1 MEGGMKLKPLF
12 DRVVILPEQKEN
24 VTSSGIILPGSSQEM
39 PQIGKIIAVG
49 DGESL
54 ELDRVKMKVKVGD
67 KVLYNKY
74 AGSEIKLDGK
84 TYIIM
89 RQIDLVGVI
98 DE

>member
-1 MEGGMKLKPLF
+1 MKLKPLF

-24 VTSSGIILPGSSQEM
+24 ITSTGIILPSTSQDM
-39 PQIGKIIAVG
+39 PQIGKIVAVG

-54 ELDRVKMKVKVGD
+54 ELDRTNMKVKVGD
-67 KVLYNKY
+67 RVLYNKY
-74 AGSEIKLDGK
+74 AGSEIKLENE

-89 RQIDLVGVI
+89 RQIDIVGVF